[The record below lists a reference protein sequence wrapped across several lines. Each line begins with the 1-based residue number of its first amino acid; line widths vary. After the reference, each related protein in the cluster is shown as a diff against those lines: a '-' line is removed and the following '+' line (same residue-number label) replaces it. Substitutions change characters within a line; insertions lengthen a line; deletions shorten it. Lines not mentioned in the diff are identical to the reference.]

1 MLLLLVLSAGAPG
14 AWRCGTAA
22 NVCWPAAKH
31 VTVVCNLLC
40 AAAAAPAAAVCVC
53 RVHLAPCAWR
63 CGTAASVC
71 WPAAK
76 HVTVVYNL
84 LCAAAAAAV
93 CRCSLRLALWHSS
106 KCVLA
111 MQDVSREDQEQHES
125 QDQLKE
131 LLEVR

>member
-1 MLLLLVLSAGAPG
+1 MS
-14 AWRCGTAA
+14 C
-22 NVCWPAAKH
+22 KSY
-31 VTVVCNLLC
+31 NLLC
-40 AAAAAPAAAVCVC
+40 AAAAAAA
-53 RVHLAPCAWR
+53 P
-63 CGTAASVC
+63 
-71 WPAAK
+71 
-76 HVTVVYNL
+76 
-84 LCAAAAAAV
+84 AAAAAV